1 MDQENQGTQVPVNI
15 SMNKPLHYRGYTIYQ
30 ASYQALPDGKY
41 TSVFAVGVDPGMGI
55 KYTGA
60 MVMVFGIIL
69 MFWFKNPAWGKKEK
83 NA

>member
-1 MDQENQGTQVPVNI
+1 
-15 SMNKPLHYRGYTIYQ
+15 
-30 ASYQALPDGKY
+30 
-41 TSVFAVGVDPGMGI
+41 VDPGMGI

>member
-1 MDQENQGTQVPVNI
+1 
-15 SMNKPLHYRGYTIYQ
+15 
-30 ASYQALPDGKY
+30 
-41 TSVFAVGVDPGMGI
+41 VGVDPGMGI